1 VAPFQKFASAI
12 LGGGVAGQAADVFK
26 NNITSL
32 QGGYRS
38 CWGAWG
44 QDGED
49 PMFGSDVFPTT
60 GVGANRKAT
69 SPMWVDVGAEALG
82 SDATPP
88 AGANFALQP
97 GSPAIGAGLR
107 EPYLSVQSVD
117 LGACSHLVT
126 VCP

>member
-1 VAPFQKFASAI
+1 
-12 LGGGVAGQAADVFK
+12 
-26 NNITSL
+26 
-32 QGGYRS
+32 
-38 CWGAWG
+38 
-44 QDGED
+44 
-49 PMFGSDVFPTT
+49 MFGSDVFPTT
-60 GVGANRKAT
+60 GAGANRKAT

-117 LGACSHLVT
+117 LGACSSLLQQ
-126 VCP
+126 CP